1 MSLAFVP
8 HATYLAV
15 ITLPLAAFAVSGAL
29 GARALYSR
37 GSRVWAVLP
46 ALILVQTGWATW
58 VSATGGGQLRWL
70 APIIAVVGFGAAVVL
85 VVRRVRP
92 TQPGV
97 RGSRASIQIGIAGA
111 LIAALAGPVAWSLCV
126 LGPGGGGSA
135 SDAFAGPR
143 PSTAAHTPVAPVG
156 IRLRPPFTS
165 PPVSGLDR
173 EQRRLVDY
181 VTARNSHG
189 SLAFATDTM
198 AIAVSV
204 ILWTHEKPMPMGGFS
219 QRAPTPRLATLQA
232 LIESNRLR
240 FVLLADLGRGQ
251 PAPTNPTVAADR
263 VWVRQHCAAV
273 LSGRFRD
280 GKSARQTL
288 YDCASAQPAASDASP
303 VRGSAHEPQGSRAL
317 AKLRPETVAG
327 LIRT

>member
-1 MSLAFVP
+1 M
-8 HATYLAV
+8 
-15 ITLPLAAFAVSGAL
+15 

-37 GSRVWAVLP
+37 ASGVWAVFP
-46 ALILVQTGWATW
+46 ALILVQAGWATW
-58 VSATGGGQLRWL
+58 VSATGGSQLQWL
-70 APIIAVVGFGAAVVL
+70 APLIAVTGFAAAAVLVL
-85 VVRRVRP
+85 RRMRP
-92 TQPGV
+92 TRPG
-97 RGSRASIQIGIAGA
+97 RRRSRAPYRIGIAGA
-111 LIAALAGPVAWSLCV
+111 LVATLVGPVAWSLCV

-143 PSTAAHTPVAPVG
+143 PSTTAHGPATPAV
-156 IRLRPPFTS
+156 IRLRPPFTT
-165 PPVSGLDR
+165 PTVSGLNR

-181 VTARNSHG
+181 VAARNSHG

-219 QRAPTPRLATLQA
+219 QRAPTPQLATLQA

-240 FVLLADLGRGQ
+240 FVLLADLARGQ
-251 PAPTNPTVAADR
+251 PVPANPAVTADR
-263 VWVRQHCAAV
+263 AWVRQHCAAV
-273 LSGRFRD
+273 LTGSFRD
-280 GKSARQTL
+280 GKSGRQTL
-288 YDCASAQPAASDASP
+288 YDCAAMRPASSRASP
-303 VRGSAHEPQGSRAL
+303 VRGSADEPQASSAL